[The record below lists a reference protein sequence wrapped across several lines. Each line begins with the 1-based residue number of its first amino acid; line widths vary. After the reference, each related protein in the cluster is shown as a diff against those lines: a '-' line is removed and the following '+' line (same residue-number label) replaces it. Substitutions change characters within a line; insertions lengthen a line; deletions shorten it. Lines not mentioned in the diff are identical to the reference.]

1 MNKSECAF
9 FSASPISSHSK
20 ATGNIFLVI
29 DECIFRS
36 GFQNLKETSKECKY
50 HALCS
55 PIPPKVSFLAAF
67 FSVKTVFFASTSPLG
82 DNCMLGSCLFN
93 ERYVFSSIFF
103 FFLEPSQVWEISYLV
118 VTPYALPYANLT
130 GSCIVGKFVS
140 PGYHSRRVVRT
151 VKTISTQRSVPYPRN
166 EAHRLFVR
174 SYGSEMI
181 WGWSVRISSQGWLL
195 KASNML

>member
-1 MNKSECAF
+1 MHIFNITNLLDCFILGRLRKKLENIRMNKSECAF

-103 FFLEPSQVWEISYLV
+103 FFGTFSGLRNQLS
-118 VTPYALPYANLT
+118 
-130 GSCIVGKFVS
+130 SC
-140 PGYHSRRVVRT
+140 HSICS
-151 VKTISTQRSVPYPRN
+151 TIC
-166 EAHRLFVR
+166 
-174 SYGSEMI
+174 
-181 WGWSVRISSQGWLL
+181 
-195 KASNML
+195 